1 MEKKTVLVGMSG
13 GVDSAAAAL
22 LLERAGYE
30 STGCTLKLY
39 CAESG
44 CGSDRE
50 AEDARL
56 AAESLGI
63 KRENVLAF
71 GDGQNDIAML
81 EYAGCGCAVA
91 NASAE
96 VRARADRVVAANSED
111 GVAREIERLLA
122 AGQIGKGAGA

>member
-1 MEKKTVLVGMSG
+1 MEKKKVLVGMSG

-30 STGCTLKLY
+30 TAGCTLKLY

-56 AAESLGI
+56 VDSSDMTIDEVVEVICSL
-63 KRENVLAF
+63 
-71 GDGQNDIAML
+71 
-81 EYAGCGCAVA
+81 
-91 NASAE
+91 
-96 VRARADRVVAANSED
+96 ARASM
-111 GVAREIERLLA
+111 
-122 AGQIGKGAGA
+122 